1 MKSQRARTISVCTT
15 LCISVAFIAYFY
27 CRPAV
32 GPTYGDH
39 TIDFWLSS
47 PNQEYRGV
55 DSVEMLVGILRTINV
70 PERTMLSQLSSPTQ
84 TLSSAF
90 QGTLSRDL
98 DYAKLIS
105 ATHRLVPRR
114 INEIA
119 GVLKQGS
126 TSSDV
131 KKQQRALF
139 GLVLVQQ
146 WRKHPEF
153 GPRCLPATDQPS
165 N

>member
-1 MKSQRARTISVCTT
+1 MKSQRARKIAVCTT
-15 LCISVAFIAYFY
+15 LCVSVAFIAYC

-32 GPTYGDH
+32 GVTYGDH
-39 TIDFWLSS
+39 TLDYWLSS
-47 PNQEYRGV
+47 PDEEYGGV
-55 DSVEMLVGILRTINV
+55 DSVEMLVSILKTIDV
-70 PERTMLSQLSSPTQ
+70 PDRTMLSRLSSPTQ

-98 DYAKLIS
+98 DYASMIA

-119 GVLKQGS
+119 AVLKQGS
-126 TSSDV
+126 ISPDA
-131 KKQQRALF
+131 KKQQKALI
-139 GLVLVQQ
+139 GLALVQE

-153 GPRCLPATDQPS
+153 GPRCTTATHQHS